1 MCCFVGGEGEIRL
14 IAQRASSLAKA
25 ERQHRKAVRH
35 AKRVAV

>member
-25 ERQHRKAVRH
+25 ERQHRKVVRH